1 MFFYLRRNLK
11 LIFLLS
17 IINLNF
23 LLIKNS
29 FCADIENLGSI
40 SSDRSH
46 SGVINNSNNITNLTN
61 KGSVNA
67 TGNFGYGIYTSANI
81 TNLTNNSGTI
91 STSGRF
97 GKGIY
102 NYQSTITN
110 LTNNIGTISTSG
122 NYGNGIYNRGT
133 ITNLANSATISTSGS
148 YGVGIYNHDRF
159 TTTTLTN
166 SGTISASGLYGNGI
180 YNGVGATTTTLTNSG
195 TVLTSN
201 SYSDGIYNDGTITN
215 LTNSGTI
222 STPVNYGKGIRNI
235 GTITTLNNSQGS
247 GNNAGALTYRGNL
260 PTNYNIIINS
270 TSVYGRLSATSVT
283 GTMTFGI
290 YSGSTVS
297 AGATYDNVLAG
308 VSSLNLSSLLG
319 TSQNCNWSLQMDAQS
334 NYDLVISTC
343 STPPSSAPPS
353 SRQTYNQTVTNSKL
367 TTTASKFENMRT
379 IGKNSVLTTK
389 LDALSA
395 AQLEEYLRKSQGLTK
410 VKSNTQ
416 AIQSQSNFKTALSTI
431 TAPKSFSPAGRGPSP
446 ITNLT
451 RTNVGNLT
459 LADLKTNEL
468 YASIQPANFSSD
480 DKLFNQASN
489 QSGTNVLEFL
499 KSNKNRDLISNDLK
513 ESGFFLRT
521 FGSITNYAA
530 INSDD
535 NSYNNDSYG
544 FFGGVQHKIDENLYQ
559 GYSLGFSTNKLTLD
573 ASEGNTKTNTIHA
586 DIYRK
591 IEEKEYGATIS
602 LGTYVSFID
611 NVRNISETSEILKSS
626 PINSG
631 IDLKLELVKSLNL
644 FGLNFYPS
652 VSITGSYGLVENYKE
667 KGGSGSALEV
677 KAHNVLATKPE
688 IGFRFE
694 NNFVETEKMTE
705 GLNFSLFASRQK
717 YHDGHTSTSSLIGEN
732 DFTGSTL
739 PKIKD
744 DFLTA
749 GLGYA
754 AKNIDEK
761 SDLNFNFFYTQSTN
775 NALNSS
781 LLSISY
787 NRVF

>member
-1 MFFYLRRNLK
+1 MLSKKFNYICVFIVCTFCLTFFLINNCFAQAALSLNAGGTHTNNTNLSGAAYAIEGSGSKVLTVTNNANLIANTFDGMWNCCFAATTFINNGNITAPRNG
-11 LIFLLS
+11 IGQFGGS
-17 IINLNF
+17 
-23 LLIKNS
+23 
-29 FCADIENLGSI
+29 SI
-40 SSDRSH
+40 SF
-46 SGVINNSNNITNLTN
+46 TNT
-61 KGSVNA
+61 
-67 TGNFGYGIYTSANI
+67 
-81 TNLTNNSGTI
+81 
-91 STSGRF
+91 
-97 GKGIY
+97 
-102 NYQSTITN
+102 
-110 LTNNIGTISTSG
+110 
-122 NYGNGIYNRGT
+122 GT
-133 ITNLANSATISTSGS
+133 ITGTGTTDGNGVGMYSYGSGTYVNSGNISGREGMILLGGSHVIRNTGTITASVVDLNITSGTVTS
-148 YGVGIYNHDRF
+148 
-159 TTTTLTN
+159 LTN
-166 SGTISASGLYGNGI
+166 SE
-180 YNGVGATTTTLTNSG
+180 GVSNTLT
-195 TVLTSN
+195 
-201 SYSDGIYNDGTITN
+201 YK
-215 LTNSGTI
+215 
-222 STPVNYGKGIRNI
+222 GK
-235 GTITTLNNSQGS
+235 
-247 GNNAGALTYRGNL
+247 L
-260 PTNYNIIINS
+260 PTNYYVIINS
-270 TSVYGRLSATSVT
+270 LTNYGKLSITNKSGQMGFNINDTSTITAGTYQDVLT
-283 GTMTFGI
+283 GI
-290 YSGSTVS
+290 SNS
-297 AGATYDNVLAG
+297 D
-308 VSSLNLSSLLG
+308 LSSLTG
-319 TSQNCNWSLQMDAQS
+319 TYGAFNWTLSSDGN
-334 NYDLVISTC
+334 NYDLTFS
-343 STPPSSAPPS
+343 PS
-353 SRQTYNQTVTNSKL
+353 RLTYNQTVTNSKF
-367 TTTASKFENMRT
+367 TTTASKFETIRT
-379 IGKNSVLTTK
+379 AGKKSVLTAK

-395 AQLEEYLRKSQGLTK
+395 AQLEVYLKKSQGSTK
-410 VKSNTQ
+410 AISNTQ

-544 FFGGVQHKIDENLYQ
+544 FFGGLQHKIDENLYQ

-573 ASEGNTKTNTIHA
+573 AGEGNTKTNTIHA

-631 IDLKLELVKSLNL
+631 VDLKLELVKNLNL

>member
-23 LLIKNS
+23 LLTKNS

-40 SSDRSH
+40 SSTSSH

-61 KGSVNA
+61 QGSVNA
-67 TGNFGYGIYTSANI
+67 TGDWGYGIYTSANI
-81 TNLTNNSGTI
+81 TNLTNNLGTI
-91 STSGRF
+91 STSGRY
-97 GKGIY
+97 GNGIY

-110 LTNNIGTISTSG
+110 LTNNLGTISTSG
-122 NYGNGIYNRGT
+122 NYGNGIRNGGT
-133 ITNLANSATISTSGS
+133 ITNLANSGRISTSGS
-148 YGVGIYNHDRF
+148 YAYGIYN
-159 TTTTLTN
+159 
-166 SGTISASGLYGNGI
+166 SVGTR
-180 YNGVGATTTTLTNSG
+180 TTTLTNSG
-195 TVLTSN
+195 TVSASGVYGIGIYNGVGAITTTLTNSGTVSTSN

-222 STPVNYGKGIRNI
+222 STPVNYGKGIRNT

-308 VSSLNLSSLLG
+308 VSPLNSSG
-319 TSQNCNWSLQMDAQS
+319 TYQNCNWSLQMDAQL

-353 SRQTYNQTVTNSKL
+353 SRQTYNQTVTNSKFI
-367 TTTASKFENMRT
+367 TTAGKFENMRT
-379 IGKNSVLTTK
+379 TGKNPVLTTK

-395 AQLEEYLRKSQGLTK
+395 AQLETYLKKSQGLTK

-544 FFGGVQHKIDENLYQ
+544 FFGGLQHKIDENLYQ

-626 PINSG
+626 PMNSG
-631 IDLKLELVKSLNL
+631 IDLKLELVKNVNL

-688 IGFRFE
+688 IGFKFE

-781 LLSISY
+781 LFSISY

>member
-1 MFFYLRRNLK
+1 M
-11 LIFLLS
+11 
-17 IINLNF
+17 
-23 LLIKNS
+23 
-29 FCADIENLGSI
+29 
-40 SSDRSH
+40 
-46 SGVINNSNNITNLTN
+46 
-61 KGSVNA
+61 
-67 TGNFGYGIYTSANI
+67 
-81 TNLTNNSGTI
+81 
-91 STSGRF
+91 
-97 GKGIY
+97 
-102 NYQSTITN
+102 
-110 LTNNIGTISTSG
+110 
-122 NYGNGIYNRGT
+122 
-133 ITNLANSATISTSGS
+133 
-148 YGVGIYNHDRF
+148 
-159 TTTTLTN
+159 
-166 SGTISASGLYGNGI
+166 
-180 YNGVGATTTTLTNSG
+180 
-195 TVLTSN
+195 
-201 SYSDGIYNDGTITN
+201 
-215 LTNSGTI
+215 
-222 STPVNYGKGIRNI
+222 
-235 GTITTLNNSQGS
+235 
-247 GNNAGALTYRGNL
+247 
-260 PTNYNIIINS
+260 
-270 TSVYGRLSATSVT
+270 
-283 GTMTFGI
+283 
-290 YSGSTVS
+290 
-297 AGATYDNVLAG
+297 AG

-343 STPPSSAPPS
+343 STPPSSTPPS

-367 TTTASKFENMRT
+367 TATASKFENMRT
-379 IGKNSVLTTK
+379 AGKNSVLTTK
-389 LDALSA
+389 LDALSG
-395 AQLEEYLRKSQGLTK
+395 AQLETYLKKSQGSTIA
-410 VKSNTQ
+410 KSNTQ

-489 QSGTNVLEFL
+489 QSVTNVLEFL

-530 INSDD
+530 INSND
-535 NSYNNDSYG
+535 NSFNNDSYG
-544 FFGGVQHKIDENLYQ
+544 FFGGLQHKIDENLYQ

-573 ASEGNTKTNTIHA
+573 AGEGNTKTNTIHA

-626 PINSG
+626 PMNSG
-631 IDLKLELVKSLNL
+631 VDLKLELVKNLNL

-732 DFTGSTL
+732 DFTASTL

>member
-1 MFFYLRRNLK
+1 MLLKIVNYIHVIIICKFCLALFLVNNSFAQLTYTAGTYTNNTNVLTATTAIQGSGDALTVTNNASLTSTGADGMNSSATATTFINNGTIHAYEAAMKQLSGSSISFTNNGAIISRNNNAGSRDARVGMRSNGSGT
-11 LIFLLS
+11 F
-17 IINLNF
+17 INNGTIGENNPAQVSGIKRGMRLGLDGQGGNYV
-23 LLIKNS
+23 IKNTGVIKTHQV
-29 FCADIENLGSI
+29 DIE
-40 SSDRSH
+40 
-46 SGVINNSNNITNLTN
+46 INAGT
-61 KGSVNA
+61 V
-67 TGNFGYGIYTSANI
+67 TS
-81 TNLTNNSGTI
+81 
-91 STSGRF
+91 
-97 GKGIY
+97 
-102 NYQSTITN
+102 
-110 LTNNIGTISTSG
+110 
-122 NYGNGIYNRGT
+122 
-133 ITNLANSATISTSGS
+133 
-148 YGVGIYNHDRF
+148 
-159 TTTTLTN
+159 LTN
-166 SGTISASGLYGNGI
+166 SEGGASN
-180 YNGVGATTTTLTNSG
+180 
-195 TVLTSN
+195 VLT
-201 SYSDGIYNDGTITN
+201 YA
-215 LTNSGTI
+215 
-222 STPVNYGKGIRNI
+222 GK
-235 GTITTLNNSQGS
+235 
-247 GNNAGALTYRGNL
+247 L
-260 PTNYNIIINS
+260 PTNYYVIINS
-270 TSVYGRLSATSVT
+270 LTDYGKLSVT
-283 GTMTFGI
+283 SSKSGKMSFNIGDTSAITAGI
-290 YSGSTVS
+290 YE
-297 AGATYDNVLAG
+297 DVLTG
-308 VSSLNLSSLLG
+308 ISYEDLSSLTG
-319 TSQNCNWSLQMDAQS
+319 TYGAFNWTLSSCETNCDLTFSS
-334 NYDLVISTC
+334 NR
-343 STPPSSAPPS
+343 SA
-353 SRQTYNQTVTNSKL
+353 YNQTVTNAKFI
-367 TTTASKFENMRT
+367 TTASKFENMRT
-379 IGKNSVLTTK
+379 AGKNPVLTTK
-389 LDALSA
+389 LDVLSA
-395 AQLEEYLRKSQGLTK
+395 AQLETYLKKSQGLTK

-544 FFGGVQHKIDENLYQ
+544 FFGGLQHKIDENLYQ

-626 PINSG
+626 PMNSG
-631 IDLKLELVKSLNL
+631 IDLKLELVKNVNL

-781 LLSISY
+781 LFSISY

>member
-1 MFFYLRRNLK
+1 MLLKIVNYIHVIIICKFCLALFLVNNSFAQLTYTAGTYTNNTNVLTATTAIQGSGDALTVTNNASLTSTGADGMNSSATATTFINNGTIHAYNAAMKQLDGSSISFTNNGAIISRNNNAGSTDARVGMRSNGSGT
-11 LIFLLS
+11 F
-17 IINLNF
+17 INNGAIGENNPVQISGIKRGMRLGVTNGQGGNYV
-23 LLIKNS
+23 IKNTGTIKTTI
-29 FCADIENLGSI
+29 ADIE
-40 SSDRSH
+40 
-46 SGVINNSNNITNLTN
+46 INAGT
-61 KGSVNA
+61 V
-67 TGNFGYGIYTSANI
+67 TS
-81 TNLTNNSGTI
+81 
-91 STSGRF
+91 
-97 GKGIY
+97 
-102 NYQSTITN
+102 
-110 LTNNIGTISTSG
+110 
-122 NYGNGIYNRGT
+122 
-133 ITNLANSATISTSGS
+133 
-148 YGVGIYNHDRF
+148 
-159 TTTTLTN
+159 LTN
-166 SGTISASGLYGNGI
+166 SEGGASN
-180 YNGVGATTTTLTNSG
+180 
-195 TVLTSN
+195 VLT
-201 SYSDGIYNDGTITN
+201 YS
-215 LTNSGTI
+215 
-222 STPVNYGKGIRNI
+222 GK
-235 GTITTLNNSQGS
+235 
-247 GNNAGALTYRGNL
+247 L
-260 PTNYNIIINS
+260 PTNYYVIINS
-270 TSVYGRLSATSVT
+270 LTDYGKLSVT
-283 GTMTFGI
+283 NKSGRMGFNIGDTSTITAGI
-290 YSGSTVS
+290 YE
-297 AGATYDNVLAG
+297 DVLTG
-308 VSSLNLSSLLG
+308 ISDPDLSSLTG
-319 TSQNCNWSLQMDAQS
+319 TYGAFNWTLSSCATNCDLTISS
-334 NYDLVISTC
+334 NR
-343 STPPSSAPPS
+343 SA
-353 SRQTYNQTVTNSKL
+353 YNQTVTNSKF

-379 IGKNSVLTTK
+379 AGKNPVLTTK

-395 AQLEEYLRKSQGLTK
+395 AQLETYLKKSQGLTK

-431 TAPKSFSPAGRGPSP
+431 TAPKSLSPAGRGPSP

-544 FFGGVQHKIDENLYQ
+544 FFGGLQHKIDENLYQ

-626 PINSG
+626 PMNSG
-631 IDLKLELVKSLNL
+631 IDLKLELVKNVNL